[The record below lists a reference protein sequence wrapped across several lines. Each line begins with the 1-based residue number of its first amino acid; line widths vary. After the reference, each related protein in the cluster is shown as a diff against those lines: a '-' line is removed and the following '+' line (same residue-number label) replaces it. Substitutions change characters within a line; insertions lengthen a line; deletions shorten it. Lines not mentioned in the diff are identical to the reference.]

1 MVDELC
7 AWGLLDEAG
16 AAGFYRDGHFVYES
30 GDHGDTW
37 LALELLYARPRRL
50 QGVAARLAEK
60 LRPHA
65 PDVVCG
71 PLLGGAWVGQWVAH
85 ELDTRFV
92 FAEPQPRST
101 ATGPRYTVPE
111 ELHPALRDA
120 RVAIVDDVINAGAAT
135 LACVP
140 AVEDGGGRVIAVA
153 SLLFRTPGTL
163 DLWAARGIAVEYL
176 LGVQWNTWPAS
187 DCPLC
192 RAGVPVGI

>member
-1 MVDELC
+1 MVDALR
-7 AWGLLDEAG
+7 AWGLLDEEG
-16 AAGFYRDGHFVYES
+16 AARFYRDGHFVYES

-60 LRPHA
+60 LLPHA

-71 PLLGGAWVGQWVAH
+71 PLLGGALVGQWVAH
-85 ELDTRFV
+85 ALDARFV

-101 ATGPRYTVPE
+101 DAGPRYAVPE
-111 ELHPALRDA
+111 ELRPALRGA

-140 AVEDGGGRVIAVA
+140 AVEDGGGSVVAVA

-163 DLWAARGIAVEYL
+163 ELWAKRGIVVEYL
-176 LGVQWNTWPAS
+176 LGVQWNTWTAG

-192 RAGVPVGI
+192 RAGAPVGI